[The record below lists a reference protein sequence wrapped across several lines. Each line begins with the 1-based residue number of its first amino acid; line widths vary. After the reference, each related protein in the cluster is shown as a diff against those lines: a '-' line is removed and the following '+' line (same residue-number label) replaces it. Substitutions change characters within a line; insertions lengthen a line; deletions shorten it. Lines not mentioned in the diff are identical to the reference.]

1 MISMDLDLDGNA
13 DVLDSQG
20 TVEGGQCAQAIE
32 TDLVVESMLEATNE
46 MEDDAMS
53 KSVDVCAIS
62 GKVDDDLWSLSDTDS
77 VDAKLVWSEAC
88 GCEMNPGPN
97 TLALHGQISVEGQY
111 FSRGLLCEL
120 GSLQYFLDRVPTPRR
135 QQGIVVLP
143 RNPDVTI
150 SINKSDG
157 GHLLV
162 GEIQRVCLQLS
173 TGRQSIPLSSTLQ
186 IEIPKEFSIQ
196 RVLSSSISPTSSDD
210 DHTPT
215 NTSVS
220 LSKTDNVMVCL
231 QLPAVGAERDL
242 DIELQVTANR
252 EASSSSARCWEVNC
266 VCGISLYTELISR
279 LYSTLRL
286 NQLSSSLPARNRQF
300 LQAFISNT
308 FLVELVL
315 QSVKILCGNIKLQ
328 AMHSEMETE
337 QTVIPAQ
344 TTGYLWVT
352 REVLAGQQGCCAIKY
367 KIESFKDEHEMKVN
381 FHL

>member
-1 MISMDLDLDGNA
+1 MPSDHELKRMQRLAKSKANETSETIGETDSIQLNQNQEGESQSPFASVSMISMDLDLDGNA

-20 TVEGGQCAQAIE
+20 TVESDQSAQAVE
-32 TDLVVESMLEATNE
+32 TDSVVESMLEAMNE

-77 VDAKLVWSEAC
+77 VDAKLVWLEAC
-88 GCEMNPGPN
+88 GCEMNSGPN

-120 GSLQYFLDRVPTPRR
+120 GSLQYFLDRVSTPKR

-162 GEIQRVCLQLS
+162 CEIQRVRLQLS

-196 RVLSSSISPTSSDD
+196 RVLSSSSSPTSSDD

-215 NTSVS
+215 NISVS
-220 LSKTDNVMVCL
+220 LFKTDNVMVCL
-231 QLPAVGAERDL
+231 QLPAVGPER
-242 DIELQVTANR
+242 
-252 EASSSSARCWEVNC
+252 
-266 VCGISLYTELISR
+266 
-279 LYSTLRL
+279 
-286 NQLSSSLPARNRQF
+286 F
-300 LQAFISNT
+300 
-308 FLVELVL
+308 
-315 QSVKILCGNIKLQ
+315 
-328 AMHSEMETE
+328 
-337 QTVIPAQ
+337 
-344 TTGYLWVT
+344 
-352 REVLAGQQGCCAIKY
+352 
-367 KIESFKDEHEMKVN
+367 
-381 FHL
+381 